1 MVTCQIYEC
10 DHFGGTLA
18 DLLCCPR
25 LAVIDDLREGVIIT
39 QGCYCSRPC
48 VNSALFLLQFLT
60 SPLLL
65 KPRISK
71 LMLDVRPVWISCKC
85 LKRLSLA
92 LPRPLSSSPWVKTP
106 NRVDLPESTLPRTAT
121 RRSRNWRGGINT
133 DETQR
138 TCLEGEHIN
147 NTLTNLLVIW
157 HFPDEDLGDLT
168 RHIKIIIHLLLS
180 ENSDVGPNSVCNGRK
195 TVQPT

>member
-10 DHFGGTLA
+10 DHFRGTLT

-25 LAVIDDLREGVIIT
+25 FAVIDDLQGGAIT
-39 QGCYCSRPC
+39 QGCYCSCTC
-48 VNSALFLLQFLT
+48 VNLALFLLYFLT
-60 SPLLL
+60 SPLVL

-92 LPRPLSSSPWVKTP
+92 LPRPLSSSPCVKTP

-121 RRSRNWRGGINT
+121 RRSRNWRGEKTT
-133 DETQR
+133 DEEQKTH
-138 TCLEGEHIN
+138 LEGEHIN
-147 NTLTNLLVIW
+147 KT
-157 HFPDEDLGDLT
+157 HEPAG
-168 RHIKIIIHLLLS
+168 HLALS
-180 ENSDVGPNSVCNGRK
+180 V
-195 TVQPT
+195 